1 MQISYVLANSIIL
14 RQSADMS
21 LREVAGANFVH
32 AGAIGI
38 VSALAVIALIAATRS
53 TSYTDLLL
61 PAVAIITSSVMT
73 SHSIARLD
81 YRAPLVAFTFLHQ
94 AATAVWLGGLPYLL
108 IAIRRA
114 PAADFARQLS
124 ARFSRLALVSV
135 AVLASAGLLLSF
147 AYVGS
152 FKAVYGTS
160 YGAMVA
166 TKVLLFGLLLFL
178 GALNFQLV
186 RRRPASSILASLKRF
201 GEAEIGIGVTVIL
214 TAASLTSLP
223 PAADLTHDRVTG
235 QEIFARMS
243 PRSPRFASPSVQELP
258 EDVYAAQKK
267 AFESGSLSAESYVP
281 GQTGTR
287 PNTPAEKAWS
297 EYNHHWAGIV
307 VLAMGLLALVAQP
320 EQVSWA
326 RHWPLA
332 FFGLS
337 AFLFLRSDPETW
349 PLGPVGFW
357 ATLADP
363 EVLLHRFFAVLVI
376 VLAIF
381 EWRVQTGRVASGR
394 GRLIFPVLIA
404 VSGALL
410 LTHSHSLGNLKEEVL
425 AELSHIPI
433 AIFAVTAGWSRWLEL
448 RLPSENQTRPPRG
461 YRENGDI
468 FLRSDPET
476 WPLGPVGFLA
486 SLADP
491 EVLLHRFFAVLVIVL
506 AIFEWRV
513 QTGRVASGR
522 GRLIFPVLIAVSGA
536 LLLTHSHSLG
546 NLKEEVLEAVGMGEK
561 QCA

>member
-1 MQISYVLANSIIL
+1 MARLLQVFGFLSVLFRGATLTFQSFAIGGIVFLIFVLRRVNENSAALQQACLRWIRRAAIALAAMQISCVLANSIIL

-38 VSALAVIALIAATRS
+38 VSALTVIALTAATRS
-53 TSYTDLLL
+53 ISYTDLLL

-73 SHSIARLD
+73 SHSIARLN

-124 ARFSRLALVSV
+124 ARFSQLALVSV

-166 TKVLLFGLLLFL
+166 TQVVSFGLLLFL

-186 RRRPASSILASLKRF
+186 RRGPASSILASLKRF
-201 GEAEIGIGVTVIL
+201 GEAEIGIGITVIL

-223 PAADLTHDRVTG
+223 PAADLAQDRVTSS
-235 QEIFARMS
+235 EIIARMS
-243 PRSPRFASPSVQELP
+243 PHPPRLGSPSVQELP
-258 EDVYAAQKK
+258 EDAYAAQKK
-267 AFESGSLSAESYVP
+267 AFEVGPPSTASYVP

-287 PNTPAEKAWS
+287 PNTPAERAWS
-297 EYNHHWAGIV
+297 EYNHHWAGIL
-307 VLAMGLLALVAQP
+307 VLAMGLLAFIAQAGKI
-320 EQVSWA
+320 SWA
-326 RHWPLA
+326 RNWPLA

-349 PLGPVGFW
+349 PLGPVAFW
-357 ATLADP
+357 ATLAYP

-376 VLAIF
+376 ALAVF
-381 EWRVQTGRVASGR
+381 EWRVQTGRVPSGR
-394 GRLIFPVLIA
+394 GRLAFPVLIA
-404 VSGALL
+404 ISGALL
-410 LTHSHSLGNLKEEVL
+410 LTHSHSL
-425 AELSHIPI
+425 
-433 AIFAVTAGWSRWLEL
+433 
-448 RLPSENQTRPPRG
+448 
-461 YRENGDI
+461 
-468 FLRSDPET
+468 
-476 WPLGPVGFLA
+476 
-486 SLADP
+486 
-491 EVLLHRFFAVLVIVL
+491 
-506 AIFEWRV
+506 
-513 QTGRVASGR
+513 
-522 GRLIFPVLIAVSGA
+522 
-536 LLLTHSHSLG
+536 
-546 NLKEEVLEAVGMGEK
+546 
-561 QCA
+561 

>member
-1 MQISYVLANSIIL
+1 MARLLQVFGFLSVLFRGATLTFQSLAIGGIVFLISVVRRGNEDSSALQQACLRWIRRSAIALAVMQISYVLANSMIL
-14 RQSADMS
+14 RQSAGMS
-21 LREVAGANFVH
+21 LREVAGANFVL
-32 AGAIGI
+32 AGLIGI
-38 VSALAVIALIAATRS
+38 VAAFTVIALAAARRS
-53 TSYTDLLL
+53 TGYIDLLL
-61 PAVAIITSSVMT
+61 PAAAIIASSVMT
-73 SHSIARLD
+73 SHSMARLD
-81 YRAPLVAFTFLHQ
+81 YRASLVAFTALHQ
-94 AATAVWLGGLPYLL
+94 AATAAWLGGLPYLL
-108 IAIRRA
+108 IAVRR
-114 PAADFARQLS
+114 PPTPDFARRLS
-124 ARFSRLALVSV
+124 ARFSQLALASV

-186 RRRPASSILASLKRF
+186 RRGPASSILASLKRF
-201 GEAEIGIGVTVIL
+201 GEAEIGIGITVIL

-235 QEIFARMS
+235 PEIFARMS

-258 EDVYAAQKK
+258 EEIYVAQKK

-287 PNTPAEKAWS
+287 PNTSAEKAWS

-307 VLAMGLLALVAQP
+307 VLAMGLLALIAQAG
-320 EQVSWA
+320 QISWA
-326 RHWPLA
+326 RNWPLA

-376 VLAIF
+376 ALAIF

-394 GRLIFPVLIA
+394 ARLIFPVLVA

-433 AIFAVTAGWSRWLEL
+433 AILAVTAGWSRWLEL
-448 RLPSENQTRPPRG
+448 RLPSENQTRNAMARLWPLCFVLIG
-461 YRENGDI
+461 VVLLNYRE
-468 FLRSDPET
+468 T
-476 WPLGPVGFLA
+476 
-486 SLADP
+486 
-491 EVLLHRFFAVLVIVL
+491 
-506 AIFEWRV
+506 
-513 QTGRVASGR
+513 
-522 GRLIFPVLIAVSGA
+522 
-536 LLLTHSHSLG
+536 
-546 NLKEEVLEAVGMGEK
+546 
-561 QCA
+561 

>member
-1 MQISYVLANSIIL
+1 MARLLQVFGFLSVLFRGATLTFQSLAVGGIVFLIFVARRANEDSSALRQVCLRWVRTSAIALAVMQISYVLANSIIL
-14 RQSADMS
+14 RQSAEMPI
-21 LREVAGANFVH
+21 RNVVGANFVL
-32 AGAIGI
+32 AGLIGI
-38 VSALAVIALIAATRS
+38 VAAFTVVALTSATRS
-53 TSYTDLLL
+53 TAYNDLLL
-61 PAVAIITSSVMT
+61 PAAAIIASSVMT
-73 SHSIARLD
+73 SHSMARLD
-81 YRAPLVAFTFLHQ
+81 YRAPLVAFTALHQ
-94 AATAVWLGGLPYLL
+94 LATAAWLGGLPYLL

-114 PAADFARQLS
+114 PTPEFARQLS
-124 ARFSRLALVSV
+124 ARFSQLALVSV
-135 AVLASAGLLLSF
+135 AVLASAGLVLSL

-152 FKAVYGTS
+152 FKAGYGTS

-186 RRRPASSILASLKRF
+186 RRGPASSILASLKRF

-235 QEIFARMS
+235 SEIFARMS
-243 PRSPRFASPSVQELP
+243 PRQPRFASPSIQELP
-258 EDVYAAQKK
+258 EEIYTAQKK
-267 AFESGSLSAESYVP
+267 AFESGSLSTESYVP

-307 VLAMGLLALVAQP
+307 VLSMGLLALVAQAGKF
-320 EQVSWA
+320 SWA

-376 VLAIF
+376 ALAVF

-394 GRLIFPVLIA
+394 ARLVFPVLIA

-425 AELSHIPI
+425 AELSHIPL
-433 AIFAVTAGWSRWLEL
+433 AILAVTAGWSRWLEL
-448 RLPSENQTRPPRG
+448 RLPSENQARNVMARLWPLCIALIG
-461 YRENGDI
+461 VVLLNYRE
-468 FLRSDPET
+468 
-476 WPLGPVGFLA
+476 
-486 SLADP
+486 
-491 EVLLHRFFAVLVIVL
+491 
-506 AIFEWRV
+506 
-513 QTGRVASGR
+513 
-522 GRLIFPVLIAVSGA
+522 
-536 LLLTHSHSLG
+536 
-546 NLKEEVLEAVGMGEK
+546 M
-561 QCA
+561 

>member
-1 MQISYVLANSIIL
+1 MARLLQVFGFLSVLFRGATLTFQSLAVGGIVFLIFIVRRRQENSAELQQACLRWIRRSALALAAMQVSYVVANSLIL
-14 RQSADMS
+14 RQSADMT
-21 LREVAGANFVH
+21 LREVLGANFVL
-32 AGAIGI
+32 AGVIGVVGALTV
-38 VSALAVIALIAATRS
+38 VSFTSSTRGAGYS
-53 TSYTDLLL
+53 DLLV
-61 PAVAIITSSVMT
+61 PAAAIIASSVMT
-73 SHSIARLD
+73 SHAMARLD
-81 YRAPLVAFTFLHQ
+81 YRAPLVAFTALHQ
-94 AATAVWLGGLPYLL
+94 FATAAWLGGLPYLL

-114 PAADFARQLS
+114 PSPDFARQLS
-124 ARFSRLALVSV
+124 ARFSQLALVSV

-152 FKAVYGTS
+152 IKAVYGTS

-166 TKVLLFGLLLFL
+166 TKALLFGLLLFL

-186 RRRPASSILASLKRF
+186 RSGPASSILASLKRF
-201 GEAEIGIGVTVIL
+201 GEAEIGIGITVIL

-223 PAADLTHDRVTG
+223 PAADLTNDRVTG
-235 QEIFARMS
+235 SEIAARMS
-243 PRSPRFASPSVQELP
+243 PQSPRLASPSVQELP
-258 EDVYAAQKK
+258 EDAYAAQKK
-267 AFESGSLSAESYVP
+267 AFEAGSLSTESYVP

-307 VLAMGLLALVAQP
+307 VLSMGLLALVAQAGKI
-320 EQVSWA
+320 SWA
-326 RHWPLA
+326 RNWPLA

-376 VLAIF
+376 ALAVF
-381 EWRVQTGRVASGR
+381 EWRVQTGRVTSGR
-394 GRLIFPVLIA
+394 ARLAFPVLIA

-448 RLPSENQTRPPRG
+448 RLPSENQTRSVMARLWPLCIALIG
-461 YRENGDI
+461 VVLLNYRE
-468 FLRSDPET
+468 
-476 WPLGPVGFLA
+476 
-486 SLADP
+486 
-491 EVLLHRFFAVLVIVL
+491 
-506 AIFEWRV
+506 
-513 QTGRVASGR
+513 
-522 GRLIFPVLIAVSGA
+522 
-536 LLLTHSHSLG
+536 
-546 NLKEEVLEAVGMGEK
+546 M
-561 QCA
+561 

>member
-1 MQISYVLANSIIL
+1 MARLLQVFGFLSVLFRGATLTFQSLAIGGIVFLIFVVRRAKEDSSALQQACLRWVRTSAIALAVMQISYVLANSIIL
-14 RQSADMS
+14 RQSAEMPI
-21 LREVAGANFVH
+21 RNVVGANFVL
-32 AGAIGI
+32 AGLIGI
-38 VSALAVIALIAATRS
+38 VAAFTVVALTSATRS
-53 TSYTDLLL
+53 TAYNDLLL
-61 PAVAIITSSVMT
+61 PAAAIIASSVMT
-73 SHSIARLD
+73 SHSMARLD
-81 YRAPLVAFTFLHQ
+81 YRAPLVAFTALHQ
-94 AATAVWLGGLPYLL
+94 LATAAWLGGLPYLL

-114 PAADFARQLS
+114 PTPEFARQLS
-124 ARFSRLALVSV
+124 ARFSQLALVSV
-135 AVLASAGLLLSF
+135 AVLASAGLVLGF

-186 RRRPASSILASLKRF
+186 RRGPASSILASLKRF
-201 GEAEIGIGVTVIL
+201 GEAEIGIGITVIL

-223 PAADLTHDRVTG
+223 PAADIANDRVTG
-235 QEIFARMS
+235 AEIVARMS
-243 PRSPRFASPSVQELP
+243 PQPPRLASPSIQELP
-258 EDVYAAQKK
+258 EDAYAAQKK
-267 AFESGSLSAESYVP
+267 AFEVGSLSTESYVP

-307 VLAMGLLALVAQP
+307 VLSMGLLALVAQAGKF
-320 EQVSWA
+320 SWA

-376 VLAIF
+376 ALAVF
-381 EWRVQTGRVASGR
+381 EWRVQTGRVPSGR
-394 GRLIFPVLIA
+394 ARLAFPVLIA

-425 AELSHIPI
+425 AELSHIPL
-433 AIFAVTAGWSRWLEL
+433 AVLAVTAGWSRWLEL
-448 RLPSENQTRPPRG
+448 RLPSENQTRNVLARVWPLCLALIG
-461 YRENGDI
+461 VVLLNYRE
-468 FLRSDPET
+468 
-476 WPLGPVGFLA
+476 
-486 SLADP
+486 
-491 EVLLHRFFAVLVIVL
+491 
-506 AIFEWRV
+506 
-513 QTGRVASGR
+513 
-522 GRLIFPVLIAVSGA
+522 
-536 LLLTHSHSLG
+536 
-546 NLKEEVLEAVGMGEK
+546 M
-561 QCA
+561 

>member
-1 MQISYVLANSIIL
+1 MARLLQVFGFLSVLFRGATLTFQSLAIGGIVFLIFVVRRVNENSAALQQACLRWIRRAAIVLAAMQISYVLANSIIL

-38 VSALAVIALIAATRS
+38 VSALAVIALTAAKRS

-186 RRRPASSILASLKRF
+186 RRRPASSILASLRRF

-307 VLAMGLLALVAQP
+307 VLAMGLLALVAQAG
-320 EQVSWA
+320 QVSWA

-376 VLAIF
+376 ALAVF
-381 EWRVQTGRVASGR
+381 EWRVQTGRVASSR
-394 GRLIFPVLIA
+394 ARLVFPVLVA

-425 AELSHIPI
+425 AELSHIPL
-433 AIFAVTAGWSRWLEL
+433 AILAVTLGWSRWLEL
-448 RLPSENQTRPPRG
+448 RLPAENQTRNAMARLWPLCLVLIG
-461 YRENGDI
+461 VVLLNYREI
-468 FLRSDPET
+468 
-476 WPLGPVGFLA
+476 
-486 SLADP
+486 
-491 EVLLHRFFAVLVIVL
+491 
-506 AIFEWRV
+506 
-513 QTGRVASGR
+513 
-522 GRLIFPVLIAVSGA
+522 
-536 LLLTHSHSLG
+536 
-546 NLKEEVLEAVGMGEK
+546 
-561 QCA
+561 

>member
-1 MQISYVLANSIIL
+1 MARLLQVFGFLSVLFRGATLTFQSLAIGGIVFLIFVVRRSNEDSSALLQACLRWIRRSAIALAVMQISYVLANSMIL
-14 RQSADMS
+14 RQSADM
-21 LREVAGANFVH
+21 RIRDVIGANFVL
-32 AGAIGI
+32 AGLIGI
-38 VSALAVIALIAATRS
+38 AAAFTVVVLTSPTRS
-53 TSYTDLLL
+53 TGYTDLLL
-61 PAVAIITSSVMT
+61 PAVAIIASSVMT
-73 SHSIARLD
+73 SHAMARLD
-81 YRAPLVAFTFLHQ
+81 YRVPLVAFTALHQ
-94 AATAVWLGGLPYLL
+94 AATATWLGGLPYLL

-114 PAADFARQLS
+114 PTPEFARHLS
-124 ARFSRLALVSV
+124 ARFSQLAVVSV
-135 AVLASAGLLLSF
+135 SVLASAGFVLGF

-166 TKVLLFGLLLFL
+166 TKVFLFGLLLFL

-186 RRRPASSILASLKRF
+186 RNGPASSILASLKRF
-201 GEAEIGIGVTVIL
+201 GEAEIGIGITVIL

-235 QEIFARMS
+235 SEVIARMS
-243 PRSPRFASPSVQELP
+243 PRPPRFASPSVQELP
-258 EDVYAAQKK
+258 EEAYIAQKK
-267 AFESGSLSAESYVP
+267 AFEAGSLSTESYVP

-297 EYNHHWAGIV
+297 EYNHHWSGIV
-307 VLAMGLLALVAQP
+307 VLTMGLLALVAQAGKA
-320 EQVSWA
+320 SWA
-326 RHWPLA
+326 RNWPLA

-349 PLGPVGFW
+349 PLGPIGFW

-376 VLAIF
+376 ALAVF

-394 GRLIFPVLIA
+394 ARLIFPILIA

-448 RLPSENQTRPPRG
+448 RLPSENQTRSVMARLWPLCIALIG
-461 YRENGDI
+461 VVLLNYRE
-468 FLRSDPET
+468 
-476 WPLGPVGFLA
+476 
-486 SLADP
+486 
-491 EVLLHRFFAVLVIVL
+491 
-506 AIFEWRV
+506 
-513 QTGRVASGR
+513 
-522 GRLIFPVLIAVSGA
+522 
-536 LLLTHSHSLG
+536 
-546 NLKEEVLEAVGMGEK
+546 M
-561 QCA
+561 